1 MEVTEVRVNLVETGD
16 AKLKAFVTITFD
28 NTFVVRDL
36 KVIEGKKGL
45 FVAMPSIKVM
55 VACPKCKKK
64 NPIRSKYCN
73 ECGGRQ
79 DAPAKPETEEAIR
92 EEHRD
97 IAHPINAETR
107 DYIQSKVLNFYEQ
120 EAGKRHAAST

>member
-16 AKLKAFVTITFD
+16 SKLKAFVTITLE
-28 NTFVVRDL
+28 NAFVVRDL
-36 KVIEGKKGL
+36 KIIEGKKGL

-55 VACPKCKKK
+55 VSCNRCKKK
-64 NPIRSKYCN
+64 NPIRSKFCN
-73 ECGGRQ
+73 ECGTKLEQ
-79 DAPAKPETEEAIR
+79 PAKPETEEAIR

-107 DYIQSKVLNFYEQ
+107 DYIQAKVLAAYDE
-120 EAGKRHAAST
+120 EAGKKVH

>member
-1 MEVTEVRVNLVETGD
+1 MEVTEVRINLVETGD
-16 AKLKAFVTITFD
+16 AKLKAFVTVTFD

-55 VACPKCKKK
+55 VSCHSCKKK
-64 NPIRSKYCN
+64 NPIRSRFCN
-73 ECGGRQ
+73 ECGSKLEQ
-79 DAPAKPETEEAIR
+79 PAKPETEEAIR

-107 DYIQSKVLNFYEQ
+107 DYIQSKVLNAYEQ
-120 EAGKRHAAST
+120 ETKKKEVAAT

>member
-1 MEVTEVRVNLVETGD
+1 MDVTEVRVNLVETGD
-16 AKLKAFVTITFD
+16 SKLKAFVTITFD

-55 VACPKCKKK
+55 VSCQKCHKK

-73 ECGGRQ
+73 ECGQ
-79 DAPAKPETEEAIR
+79 SIDQPAKPETEEAIR

-107 DYIQSKVLNFYEQ
+107 DYIQSKVLSAYEE
-120 EAGKRHAAST
+120 EAKKKVHL

>member
-1 MEVTEVRVNLVETGD
+1 MDVTEVRVNLVETGD

-36 KVIEGKKGL
+36 KVIDGKKGL

-55 VACPKCKKK
+55 VSCPSCKKK
-64 NPIRSKYCN
+64 NPIRSKFCN
-73 ECGGRQ
+73 DCGNKIDQ
-79 DAPAKPETEEAIR
+79 PSKPETEEAIR

-97 IAHPINAETR
+97 IAHPINAQTR
-107 DYIQSKVLNFYEQ
+107 DYIQSKVLSAYEE
-120 EAGKRHAAST
+120 EAKKKHASV